1 MAYKALYRIYRPQR
15 FDEVIGQD
23 VIVKTLQNALS
34 AGKITHAY
42 LFSGPR
48 GVGKTT
54 VARLLAKAINCEQGM
69 GKEPC
74 NECESCRQIME
85 GINPD
90 VIEIDAASNNGVD
103 EIREIREKVKFL
115 PGESKYKI
123 YIIDEVHM
131 LTTSAFNALLK
142 TLEEPPKHVI
152 FILATTEP
160 QKVLPTI
167 LSRCQRYDFKGLSVD
182 EISRHIRNIS
192 TQEEV
197 KITDEAINAIAES
210 AEGAM
215 RDALSILDQAIALSD
230 DEITIDVVNGVT
242 GNLSYNKLI
251 ELATYLEQK
260 QVSQALKTIN
270 ELINLGKEATKI
282 VSGLLQFYRDV
293 LLYKSV
299 DLSQYSKYIFEKE
312 SFKELAKNIN
322 EKKLFYYVDVLSD
335 AQNKIR
341 FSQTPHIFLEVSV
354 IKMVN
359 VSQNDLD
366 MLSHVKELEEK
377 INNIEIPEYTNN
389 ALDAETLERIA
400 QLEEKTNRIVSE
412 LGKFDL
418 PNLVNKVNEFSPVNS
433 SSDNK
438 ELSKEVDKLKE
449 EVYLLKAN
457 YSSIAN
463 YHDVID
469 EEHKVNNSNDLI
481 ERIERLEKEAEKA
494 KENDTDYDKINDLID
509 DRLRNARREVSM
521 DYDKINEIVEDRIR
535 KSEAGVELN
544 TSSSVID
551 EILARLEKAEEKIL
565 LAMSGALAKEPVPQ
579 KPKKKGPNENQMVLF
594 GNDMVA
600 LDNIEKKSSRKPV
613 DFGELTKDDIDL
625 PKEEVKVTE
634 VKEEIVPEEKETFE
648 EENQPIIFEKKVI
661 DEEDLREEKPQEV
674 GVFGVSRYTDDGP
687 AERTLKR
694 SGEFLSRGEYKSE
707 SKINIFGVS
716 RYDGD
721 SPAEK
726 NLNSSVNKL
735 SEVPV
740 DEKYEHID
748 PIILRD
754 APRLNEEE
762 LDEFERFDIKV
773 VERILNGSRTP
784 DARSDRDRILS
795 LWPHLVEK
803 TPEERKSVSEVLQEG
818 VVSAV
823 GNKEFIIV
831 YESPSVCNQV
841 MKRKFKRDSL
851 KVLFDLLGATYN
863 YMALPTSVW
872 EEKRTEYK
880 NQYNIGSTNIRLR
893 PINDAMLDILIN
905 ANEKTPEEEML
916 TKAKGLFGDKIIEV
930 KE

>member
-23 VIVKTLQNALS
+23 VIIKTLQNALAS
-34 AGKITHAY
+34 GKITHAY

-54 VARLLAKAINCEQGM
+54 VARLLAKAINCEHGM
-69 GKEPC
+69 EKEPC

-160 QKVLPTI
+160 QKVIPTI

-182 EISRHIRNIS
+182 EVSRHIRNIS
-192 TQEEV
+192 HKEEV
-197 KITDEAINAIAES
+197 EITDEAINAIAES
-210 AEGAM
+210 AEGGM

-230 DEITIDVVNGVT
+230 DEITVDVVNGVT

-251 ELATYLEQK
+251 ELASFLEQK
-260 QVSQALKTIN
+260 SISQALKTIN
-270 ELINLGKEATKI
+270 ELINLGKEPSKI

-293 LLYKSV
+293 LLYKNV
-299 DLSQYSKYIFEKE
+299 NTDEYSKYIFEKE
-312 SFKELAKNIN
+312 SFKQLANNITD
-322 EKKLFYYVDVLSD
+322 KKIFYYVDVLSD
-335 AQNKIR
+335 AQSKIR
-341 FSQTPHIFLEVSV
+341 SSQTPQIFLEVSV

-366 MLSHVKELEEK
+366 MLAHIKELEEK
-377 INNIEIPEYTNN
+377 VDNIEIPEYTKS
-389 ALDAETLERIA
+389 APDSETLEKIA

-412 LGKFDL
+412 LGKMDIPGL
-418 PNLVNKVNEFSPVNS
+418 ISRVNEIEGSSSNS
-433 SSDNK
+433 SNK
-438 ELSKEVDKLKE
+438 ESSKEIDKLKE

-463 YHDVID
+463 YQDIID
-469 EEHKVNNSNDLI
+469 ELQNKNSDGILL
-481 ERIERLEKEAEKA
+481 ERIEKLEKEIA
-494 KENDTDYDKINDLID
+494 KGNELETNYDEINELID

-521 DYDKINEIVEDRIR
+521 DYEKINEIVEERVKRI
-535 KSEAGVELN
+535 EAVKGN
-544 TSSSVID
+544 GPSSVID
-551 EILARLEKAEEKIL
+551 NILARLDKVENDTFK
-565 LAMSGALAKEPVPQ
+565 AMSGVLAKEPIPQ
-579 KPKKKGPNENQMVLF
+579 KPKKKGPNENQLVLF

-600 LDNIEKKSSRKPV
+600 LDKIEKKSLKENV
-613 DFGELTKDDIDL
+613 DFENFTKEDA
-625 PKEEVKVTE
+625 PKKEEVKPQ
-634 VKEEIVPEEKETFE
+634 VKEEIKEEIK
-648 EENQPIIFEKKVI
+648 PIVFEKKVI
-661 DEEDLREEKPQEV
+661 DENDLRDESHKEIN
-674 GVFGVSRYTDDGP
+674 VFGSSKYSEDSP

-694 SGEFLSRGEYKSE
+694 SGEFLSRGEEKSE

-716 RYDGD
+716 RYDGE

-726 NLNSSVNKL
+726 NLNQSVNKL
-735 SEVPV
+735 SDVPI
-740 DEKYEHID
+740 DDKYERID
-748 PIILRD
+748 PIIARD
-754 APRLNEEE
+754 APRFSDEEE
-762 LDEFERFDIKV
+762 LDEFERFDISV
-773 VERILNGSRTP
+773 IERILNESRTP
-784 DARSDRDRILS
+784 DARSDKDRIAS

-818 VVSAV
+818 FVSVV

-831 YESPSVCNQV
+831 YDSLSVCNQV

-851 KVLFDLLGATYN
+851 KILFDLLGATYN
-863 YMALPTSVW
+863 YMALPSSVW
-872 EEKRTEYK
+872 EEKRNEYK
-880 NQYNIGSTNIRLR
+880 NQYNIGNVRNIKLR
-893 PINDAMLDILIN
+893 PINEAMLKILIN
-905 ANEKTPEEEML
+905 AEEKTPEEEML
-916 TKAKGLFGDKIIEV
+916 SKAKGLFGDKIIEV
-930 KE
+930 KD